1 MGILMTFLQVGRP
14 KETMKF
20 PHLKG
25 REKLL
30 RPLGFT
36 PQQAEWITLVCL
48 HSGLFTRDQ
57 VEAFFGYAKSSANRF
72 IQALLRTRIS
82 HKPIA
87 SETIT
92 DGRRICRIFGKQIYR
107 ELEIPHI
114 RHRRETSLEVT
125 RRRLLSLDFVLDHPE
140 LAWLPTEQDKV
151 ACFQQLGVEPG
162 MLPCRIYAG
171 HARGRVR
178 YFPLKMPVA
187 MGPEAAL
194 FVYIDPGMGT
204 RSELHSWRE
213 AHRPLWQ
220 MLREYGWRIEVVAVA
235 WEQELLDRAER
246 VMQSWVGR
254 DLTEAG
260 RELLILRWAVSNADR
275 ETVERYG
282 GLNAALRK
290 INQLKQA
297 TGRGKWSTLRSTT
310 YPSPSGGRSLHSD
323 PCGKAVMRPGGRAR
337 DHCRYPALS
346 AKGAGGR
353 TARMSEFCNRQGA
366 QSPQEGRK
374 EVECPLQERD
384 RAFSWEDKGR
394 NGQTL

>member
-1 MGILMTFLQVGRP
+1 MGILMTFLQAGRP
-14 KETMKF
+14 KEPMKF

-36 PQQAEWITLVCL
+36 RQQAEWITLVCL

-87 SETIT
+87 SETVT

-114 RHRRETSLEVT
+114 RYRRETSLEVT

-140 LAWLPTEQDKV
+140 LAWLPTEREKL
-151 ACFQQLGVEPG
+151 ACFQQLGIEPFL
-162 MLPCRIYAG
+162 LPRRIYAG
-171 HARGRVR
+171 HAKGRIR
-178 YFPLKMPVA
+178 YFPLRMPVA

-194 FVYIDPGMGT
+194 FVYIDPSMGT
-204 RSELHSWRE
+204 RTELDSWRE

-220 MLREYGWRIEVVAVA
+220 MLRELGWRIEVVAVA

-246 VMQSWVGR
+246 VMKTWVGR
-254 DLTEAG
+254 DLTEGG

-282 GLNAALRK
+282 GLNAALKK

-297 TGRGKWSTLRSTT
+297 TPEPQGLGMIDDIHLWGSRRCRRMG
-310 YPSPSGGRSLHSD
+310 
-323 PCGKAVMRPGGRAR
+323 AR
-337 DHCRYPALS
+337 HGFDFSR
-346 AKGAGGR
+346 KGCIG
-353 TARMSEFCNRQGA
+353 S
-366 QSPQEGRK
+366 
-374 EVECPLQERD
+374 
-384 RAFSWEDKGR
+384 
-394 NGQTL
+394 

>member
-1 MGILMTFLQVGRP
+1 MEQSIDISLLFGGETQLPAEPSFPPLWNPMGILMTFLQVGRP
-14 KETMKF
+14 KETTKF

-25 REKLL
+25 RETLL

-72 IQALLRTRIS
+72 IRALLRTRIS

-92 DGRRICRIFGKQIYR
+92 DGRRVCRIFGKQIYK
-107 ELEIPHI
+107 ELEIPPF

-140 LAWLPTEQDKV
+140 LAWLPTEQEKL
-151 ACFQQLGVEPG
+151 ACFEQLGIEPY
-162 MLPCRIYAG
+162 MLPRRIYAG
-171 HARGRVR
+171 QAKARVQ
-178 YFPLKMPVA
+178 YFPLRMPVA
-187 MGPEAAL
+187 MGPEAAV

-204 RSELHSWRE
+204 RTELDSWRH

-220 MLREYGWRIEVVAVA
+220 ALRECGWRIEVVAVA

-246 VMQSWVGR
+246 VMRSWVGR
-254 DLTEAG
+254 DLSEAG
-260 RELLILRWAVSNADR
+260 RELLILRWAVSNADW

-282 GLNAALRK
+282 GLNAALKK

-297 TGRGKWSTLRSTT
+297 TPEPQGLGMIDDFHLWGSRRCRRTHAPLKTRGWLT
-310 YPSPSGGRSLHSD
+310 
-323 PCGKAVMRPGGRAR
+323 
-337 DHCRYPALS
+337 
-346 AKGAGGR
+346 
-353 TARMSEFCNRQGA
+353 
-366 QSPQEGRK
+366 
-374 EVECPLQERD
+374 
-384 RAFSWEDKGR
+384 
-394 NGQTL
+394 

>member
-1 MGILMTFLQVGRP
+1 MDHPGLPALGSVHP
-14 KETMKF
+14 ETRSR
-20 PHLKG
+20 LSSD
-25 REKLL
+25 
-30 RPLGFT
+30 T
-36 PQQAEWITLVCL
+36 PSPPPTAL
-48 HSGLFTRDQ
+48 S
-57 VEAFFGYAKSSANRF
+57 
-72 IQALLRTRIS
+72 QALLRTRIS

-114 RHRRETSLEVT
+114 RHRRQTSLEVT

-178 YFPLKMPVA
+178 YFPLRMPVA

-204 RSELHSWRE
+204 RTELDSWRE

-246 VMQSWVGR
+246 VMRSWVGR

-282 GLNAALRK
+282 GLNAALKK

-297 TGRGKWSTLRSTT
+297 APEPMGLGMIDGFRLWGSSRCRRIHAPLKK
-310 YPSPSGGRSLHSD
+310 GGWLI
-323 PCGKAVMRPGGRAR
+323 
-337 DHCRYPALS
+337 
-346 AKGAGGR
+346 
-353 TARMSEFCNRQGA
+353 
-366 QSPQEGRK
+366 
-374 EVECPLQERD
+374 
-384 RAFSWEDKGR
+384 
-394 NGQTL
+394 

>member
-14 KETMKF
+14 KEPAQF

-25 REKLL
+25 REQLL

-72 IQALLRTRIS
+72 IRALLRTRIS
-82 HKPIA
+82 HKPMA
-87 SETIT
+87 SETVT

-107 ELEIPHI
+107 ELEIPPI

-140 LAWLPTEQDKV
+140 LAWLPTEREKL
-151 ACFQQLGVEPG
+151 ACFEQLGIEPF
-162 MLPCRIYAG
+162 MLPRTIYAG
-171 HARGRVR
+171 HAKGRVQ
-178 YFPLKMPVA
+178 YFPLRMPVA
-187 MGPEAAL
+187 MGPEAAV

-204 RSELHSWRE
+204 RTELDSWRE

-220 MLREYGWRIEVVAVA
+220 MLRELGWRVEVVAVA

-246 VMQSWVGR
+246 VMRSWVGG

-260 RELLILRWAVSNADR
+260 RELLNLRWAVSSADW

-282 GLNAALRK
+282 GLNAALKK

-297 TGRGKWSTLRSTT
+297 APEPQGLGMIDDFRLWGSRRCRRMGGHLTK
-310 YPSPSGGRSLHSD
+310 GGRL
-323 PCGKAVMRPGGRAR
+323 
-337 DHCRYPALS
+337 
-346 AKGAGGR
+346 
-353 TARMSEFCNRQGA
+353 T
-366 QSPQEGRK
+366 
-374 EVECPLQERD
+374 
-384 RAFSWEDKGR
+384 
-394 NGQTL
+394 